1 MINELLN
8 YILPTV
14 RALITVTYIVECIGF
29 SEIRLQSYK
38 IIATRKTFAAF
49 LITFVVKIIEFQYYG
64 KIFAVLAAFMA
75 QGVGFRPSAGGCVG
89 IIVVPV
95 AVEGASGTEP

>member
-29 SEIRLQSYK
+29 SEFRLQSYK
-38 IIATRKTFAAF
+38 IIATRKTFAVF
-49 LITFVVKIIEFQYYG
+49 LITFVVKIIVFQYYG
-64 KIFAVLAAFMA
+64 KIFAVLAAFLV
-75 QGVGFRPSAGGCVG
+75 QGVVFRPSAGGCARLV
-89 IIVVPV
+89 VVPV
-95 AVEGASGTEP
+95 AVEGASGIEP